1 MSFPI
6 VKNPENGR
14 RTIRW
19 VIAHFPLELFV
30 RAAKAFEQELEKLV
44 PGQFELEIHTPGS
57 YFSKYS
63 HLFTEEELEL
73 FRQTT
78 PHIKGLENPYR
89 TTKNKSVYALDSF
102 NAIKPRWAKHFEA
115 LKAGKFEMTQTQ
127 INIVANHVYENLSAI
142 DLPFLFRDHDHVSKV
157 LDGEIGDRLCEE
169 MSEAT
174 GVKGLGYTYSGGYRI
189 VGSTEEIRS
198 LDELSEKKFITFTSP
213 SSKLFGMA
221 GVNHIGRPAITA
233 TDIGDMNEEG
243 GAIETTYLRFEGKN
257 VLKTNHSIFMT
268 QILTSNDFF
277 DTLTPEQQEAF
288 KIAAKNVAKIERI
301 WSVEDAKKYEDEAK
315 DRGVNIVEISED
327 DKLRL
332 RKAAVGVYRQL
343 HTMSIDPELVKEIMD
358 LGKTK

>member
-14 RTIRW
+14 RTVRW

-44 PGQFELEIHTPGS
+44 PGQFELEIHTPSS
-57 YFSKYS
+57 YYQKYS

-78 PHIKGLENPYR
+78 PQIKGLENPLR
-89 TTKNKSVYALDSF
+89 TTKNKNLQTVSDFKS
-102 NAIKPRWAKHFEA
+102 IKPRWALHFDA

-127 INIVANHVYENLSAI
+127 INIVASHVYSNMCAI
-142 DLPFLFRDHDHVSKV
+142 DLPFLFRDHDHVSRV
-157 LDGEIGDRLCEE
+157 LDGEIGDRLSKE
-169 MSEAT
+169 MAEST
-174 GVKGLGYTYSGGYRI
+174 GVHGLGYTYSGGYRI
-189 VGSTEEIRS
+189 VGSTDEIRS
-198 LDELSEKKFITFTSP
+198 LDELNQKKFVTFTAP
-213 SSKLFGMA
+213 SGKLFGMA
-221 GVNHIGRPAITA
+221 GVNHIGRPSVTA
-233 TDIGDMNEEG
+233 NDIGDMNEEG

-257 VLKTNHSIFMT
+257 VLKTNHSMFMT
-268 QILTSNDFF
+268 QILTSNGFF

-288 KIAAKNVAKIERI
+288 TIAAKNVAKIERV

-315 DRGVNIVEISED
+315 DRGVNIVDISDE

-332 RKAAVGVYRQL
+332 RKAAIGVYRQL
-343 HTMSIDPELVKEIMD
+343 HTMSIDPELVKEIVE
-358 LGKTK
+358 LGQAK